1 MSAVSTTPNR
11 RLNAS
16 PPANVGSDAGHIG
29 ARTWA
34 ALGVLCLGAFVV
46 VLDTTIVN
54 IALPAIMSGLQSGL
68 DQVLWVL
75 NAYMLVYA
83 ALLITG
89 GRLGDLYGPRRVMVV
104 GLLVFVG
111 ASVACAVSQSAA
123 QLIAARVVQG
133 IGGALLTPQTLAFIP
148 MIVPAERRGVA
159 IGIWSGSAGLAA
171 AVGPS
176 LGGLLVTTADWRA
189 IFLVNVPLGLLAV
202 AGAFWLLPGHNPGR
216 EHRVDLGG
224 IALATGGLFA
234 IVYAV
239 VEGERYAWG
248 TIAGPL
254 SIPVVAVTGIVLLAG
269 FVVWETRQPE
279 PLVPLALL
287 ANRNFA
293 ISALVIVVFQL
304 VMLSL
309 VVVASIYFQSVLHLS
324 ALYAGLALVPMPL
337 AVMLVGP
344 VAGRLSDRADPKF
357 ILMAGLLIAAAGLG
371 AVAAMVST
379 TATGATFI
387 LPLIVTGTGLGTGFA
402 LVMTMGM
409 RAAGAMA
416 GAASGVLNTCRQVG
430 GALGAAIA
438 IAVLQNR
445 LAAGFPGG
453 ASAAD
458 PRTYAGGFVGAMQW
472 TLALPIALLILA
484 GLSCLWIKGRIL
496 AGATAGPSGSV
507 DRRAER
513 PRDDQPLPRVHHR
526 DPRAVRVRPATEN
539 EPSAEDA
546 DLWELGAGPAH
557 ES

>member
-1 MSAVSTTPNR
+1 MSGVATTPKR
-11 RLNAS
+11 RLSAT
-16 PPANVGSDAGHIG
+16 AREDAGSDAGHTGHIG

-54 IALPAIMSGLQSGL
+54 IALPAIMSGLRSGL

-89 GRLGDLYGPRRVMVV
+89 GRLGDLYGPRRVMIV
-104 GLLVFVG
+104 GILVFVA
-111 ASVACAVSQSAA
+111 ASVACAVSQSTA

-133 IGGALLTPQTLAFIP
+133 VGGALLTPQTLALIP
-148 MIVPAERRGVA
+148 MIIPAERRGAA

-171 AVGPS
+171 AIGPS

-202 AGAFWLLPGHNPGR
+202 AGAWWLLPGHNPAR
-216 EHRVDLGG
+216 RHRVDLGG
-224 IALATGGLFA
+224 IGLASAGLFA

-248 TIAGPL
+248 TIAGPV
-254 SIPVVAVTGIVLLAG
+254 SIPIVAVAGVVLLVG
-269 FVVWETRQPE
+269 FVLWEARQPE

-304 VMLSL
+304 VMLTL
-309 VVVASIYFQSVLHLS
+309 VVVASIYLQSVLRLS

-337 AVMLVGP
+337 TIMLIGP
-344 VAGRLSDRADPKF
+344 VAGRLSDRMEPKF
-357 ILMAGLLIAAAGLG
+357 ILLTGLLVAAAGLG
-371 AVAAMVST
+371 AVAAVVST
-379 TATGATFI
+379 TATGASFI
-387 LPLIVTGTGLGTGFA
+387 LPLIVTGAGLGTGFA

-445 LAAGFPGG
+445 LAAGLQGP

-458 PRTYAGGFVGAMQW
+458 PTTYAAGFVGAMQW
-472 TLALPIALLILA
+472 TLALPIALLVLA
-484 GLSCLWIKGRIL
+484 GLSCLWIKGRL
-496 AGATAGPSGSV
+496 AGPTTGPAASA
-507 DRRAER
+507 DRRVER
-513 PRDDQPLPRVHHR
+513 SGDDRPLNRVRQR
-526 DPRAVRVRPATEN
+526 DPRDAHEPRATE
-539 EPSAEDA
+539 EPGGAA
-546 DLWELGAGPAH
+546 LWELGAGPAP
-557 ES
+557 EP

>member
-1 MSAVSTTPNR
+1 MNGVAAAPKGRV
-11 RLNAS
+11 NAS
-16 PPANVGSDAGHIG
+16 PRTNVASDAGHIG

-34 ALGVLCLGAFVV
+34 ALGVLCLGAFIV

-54 IALPAIMSGLQSGL
+54 IALPTIMLGLRSGL

-75 NAYMLVYA
+75 NAYLLVYA

-89 GRLGDLYGPRRVMVV
+89 GRLGDLYGPRRMMIAGV
-104 GLLVFVG
+104 LIFVG
-111 ASVACAVSQSAA
+111 ASVACAVSQSIA
-123 QLIAARVVQG
+123 QLIAARVLQG
-133 IGGALLTPQTLAFIP
+133 VGGALLTPQTLAFIP
-148 MIVPAERRGVA
+148 MIVPPERRGAA

-189 IFLVNVPLGLLAV
+189 IFLVNVPLGLLTI
-202 AGAFWLLPGHNPGR
+202 AGAFWLLPGHGPAR

-224 IALATGGLFA
+224 IALASAGLFA
-234 IVYAV
+234 LVFAV

-254 SIPVVAVTGIVLLAG
+254 SIPVVAFTGVVLLAG
-269 FVVWETRQPE
+269 FVIWEARQPE

-337 AVMLVGP
+337 TIMIVGP

-357 ILMAGLLIAAAGLG
+357 ILMAGLLIAAAGLS

-387 LPLIVTGTGLGTGFA
+387 LPLTVTGIGLGTGFA

-445 LAAGFPGG
+445 LAAGRPDG
-453 ASAAD
+453 ASAGD
-458 PRTYAGGFVGAMQW
+458 PTTYAGGFVGAMQW
-472 TLALPIALLILA
+472 TLALPIALLVLA
-484 GLSCLWIKGRIL
+484 GLSCLWISGRVL
-496 AGATAGPSGSV
+496 AGQTARPPAKAATA
-507 DRRAER
+507 AK
-513 PRDDQPLPRVHHR
+513 
-526 DPRAVRVRPATEN
+526 AN

-546 DLWELGAGPAH
+546 VLWELGAGPAPKP
-557 ES
+557 